1 MWYWNTVA
9 KVVEVV
15 DLIDQISE
23 ARGRNQKAYIYVHL
37 NKPTVWKEQTKLKVN
52 DQMTVENVPLKMI

>member
-1 MWYWNTVA
+1 MWYWNTIA

-23 ARGRNQKAYIYVHL
+23 ARGQNQKAYIYVQL
-37 NKPTVWKEQTKLKVN
+37 TNPLFEKNKQS
-52 DQMTVENVPLKMI
+52 